1 MWRASSNQLK
11 AWLEQWLMSPK
22 QEGILPVVYLWTWP
36 ATLPWVFSLLAY
48 PIWREIGFESGLQD
62 FRMCILSTRLWCF
75 PENTKG
81 NGHTSKRDTKMRVL
95 WAVLSCSVGSNS
107 VTPWTAVLQTPPS
120 VGFSRQEYWSGL
132 PYPPPGDQRCVE
144 VQTRSDSCQSGSDW
158 GPGSAL
164 LWAWYAAQVPDKRIS
179 EPTDADG
186 FW

>member
-1 MWRASSNQLK
+1 
-11 AWLEQWLMSPK
+11 
-22 QEGILPVVYLWTWP
+22 
-36 ATLPWVFSLLAY
+36 
-48 PIWREIGFESGLQD
+48 
-62 FRMCILSTRLWCF
+62 MCILSTRLWCF

-132 PYPPPGDQRCVE
+132 PDPPPGDQRCVE

-158 GPGSAL
+158 GPGSAF
-164 LWAWYAAQVPDKRIS
+164 S
-179 EPTDADG
+179 EPDMLLRFPTREFLSPLMLMISGKGTRGLKKFLLKPEYLQTPNYKLMKSNITIPYNFPAQPMKPLP
-186 FW
+186 